1 MNSSMF
7 PITGLHQSI
16 AQKFQHV
23 ITTTDLSTLP
33 MNFSTTGTSFLNKL
47 REDDIMG
54 PSSKVFPPRL
64 YQTAKILK
72 WKNQK
77 ILAQTEVPVALAN

>member
-1 MNSSMF
+1 MF

-23 ITTTDLSTLP
+23 ISTTDLTTLP
-33 MNFSTTGTSFLNKL
+33 MSFSTTGTSLISYGG
-47 REDDIMG
+47 EDDIMG

-72 WKNQK
+72 WKNLK
-77 ILAQTEVPVALAN
+77 ILAPTEVPVALAN